1 MKRRAILEP
10 DLALSL
16 NNLAVRLGEAGRR
29 ADGLTAAQEAVDLYR
44 ELAQAEPELY
54 GSAADRAAELVASLA
69 E

>member
-1 MKRRAILEP
+1 M
-10 DLALSL
+10 SVH
-16 NNLAVRLGEAGRR
+16 NLAIHLGEAGRR
-29 ADGLTAAQEAVDLYR
+29 AEGLTAAQEAVEIYR